1 MLAIYKKELRSYF
14 NSMIGYVFMAF
25 FLLIIGVYYFFNYY
39 FFNNLIYYMANFEYT
54 LSLISFIFILLIP
67 LLTMRLMAE
76 ENRQKTDQLLYTAP
90 VSATA
95 IVLGKFLAVFTIFAM
110 VMGITCFYP
119 LILSFYGD
127 VQLSSAYAGIGA
139 FLLLGAAYLSMGL
152 FISSLTDSQVVAA
165 VISFVVFLFTVL
177 MDGIAGMF
185 SSDNKT
191 AVIIFSVI
199 LILICIML
207 YKMMHNL
214 TVAIG
219 VGVICEAVLLVFYFI
234 NPTLFD
240 GSVRKVFSWLSVNT
254 RYDNF
259 SIGVFDLSAIVY
271 YISFTIL
278 FNFLTVQVI
287 KKKRWS

>member
-25 FLLIIGVYYFFNYY
+25 FLLIIGVYY